1 MTRRSSARLLLT
13 LAALA
18 AGPSLAADARADEAR
33 QEAPSTIA
41 VVSAPGDRFGLRVV
55 AELESLGFRTVILDP
70 AADEPASRAFLE
82 ASARDA
88 GAIAAIRAVPS
99 GGGVEVWIA
108 DRVTGKT
115 VLREMADDAGDAGAP
130 GRDAALALRVV
141 ELLRASL
148 LEAALPAPPPGEL
161 PATPEIREKLRILAP
176 AALADAPSPSPP
188 PPALRV
194 SLAPGALL
202 SPGGLGAAASLDL
215 GVAVMPSEHVGVV
228 AFTAIPL
235 TGARLDRAQRSVGLS
250 VQLTGAGVRLTTRA
264 DRWAPSADLGL
275 VVVSLHGAGMAV
287 RSGFGDGESSA
298 MTVAPFLRLGLAF
311 AVTPRFRLRAD
322 VLASAIVEGVS
333 IQSAERDI
341 ATWGQPM
348 MLSSAG
354 VDLGW
359 F

>member
-1 MTRRSSARLLLT
+1 MTRRSSAPLLLA

-18 AGPSLAADARADEAR
+18 AGPSLSAGARADQPRE
-33 QEAPSTIA
+33 EAPSTIA
-41 VVSAPGDRFGLRVV
+41 VVCPPGDRFGLRVV
-55 AELESLGFRTVILDP
+55 AELESLGFRAVTLDP
-70 AADEPASRAFLE
+70 AADEPASRASLE

-99 GGGVEVWIA
+99 GRGVEVWIA

-115 VLREMADDAGDAGAP
+115 VLREIADGAGDAGAP
-130 GRDAALALRVV
+130 DRAAALALRVV

-161 PATPEIREKLRILAP
+161 PATPEIREKLRVPAP
-176 AALADAPSPSPP
+176 AALADAPSPPSPV
-188 PPALRV
+188 LRV

-215 GVAVMPSEHVGVV
+215 GLAVMPGEHVGVV
-228 AFTAIPL
+228 AFAAIPL
-235 TGARLDRAQRSVGLS
+235 TAARLDRAQHSVDLS

-264 DRWAPSADLGL
+264 DRWAPSADIGL
-275 VVVSLHGAGMAV
+275 MVVSLRGAGMAV

-298 MTVAPFLRLGLAF
+298 MTVVPFMRLGLAF

-322 VLASAIVEGVS
+322 VLASAVAEGVS
-333 IQSAERDI
+333 IQIAERDI